1 LRGSFLLNSSV
12 GRRFFNAFAKKI
24 GSLNPAR
31 PTEIV
36 SQKFIRQLPPYGPVI
51 KISSWQKVTLACAV
65 TLFCLIYGAAF
76 ALFVP
81 FLLAPLIVPFLF
93 LTLMVIWALP
103 NSLNVAEYILTPLLY
118 ILFLA
123 IVLWPSYL
131 AVAIPNLP
139 RITIVRLIGVTL
151 TIFALLSL
159 STSNKFKSQ
168 LSIVMQSCKILC
180 TVIIMLAVIETGS
193 ILFSG
198 NKSNSLNVYITD
210 TINSTVVFF
219 VACYSFSS
227 TGKAKSFAGLL
238 CIMALCLSLIAF
250 WEQRIGHLPWLGHI
264 PSFLQ
269 INDPTIS
276 RILAGT
282 ARQGKGHRTQ
292 ATFTTSLGLA
302 EYLGLCMPF
311 LFFFATEPSTK
322 VVKGAALCSIP
333 LVLLATVTT
342 QARTGLLG
350 IAVAVLVYPVLWV
363 FLEWRRNKNSF
374 AIYALVASAPAFLA
388 AGLAAALT
396 IPGIRIRLLGG
407 GGEQE
412 SSQARIV
419 QMHMG
424 LPKVLTHPWGYGIG
438 QGGEVLGYTNA
449 EGLLSI
455 DSYPLRVILEFGII
469 GFVVWIC
476 IYVAALYY
484 AFTGAINSKK
494 GDEFRIFMPITV
506 VILSY
511 LLMKV
516 NFAQEDNQPVIYVI
530 FGMLTAMFYRQRKAL
545 KLVN

>member
-227 TGKAKSFAGLL
+227 TGKAKSFAGP
-238 CIMALCLSLIAF
+238 SLARAYPVISAN
-250 WEQRIGHLPWLGHI
+250 QRSHDQSDFG
-264 PSFLQ
+264 
-269 INDPTIS
+269 
-276 RILAGT
+276 
-282 ARQGKGHRTQ
+282 GHR
-292 ATFTTSLGLA
+292 AAREGASYPSDVYDKLGVGRVSRSMYA
-302 EYLGLCMPF
+302 VSVF
-311 LFFFATEPSTK
+311 LRYRGIDQGSK
-322 VVKGAALCSIP
+322 SCL
-333 LVLLATVTT
+333 LVL
-342 QARTGLLG
+342 
-350 IAVAVLVYPVLWV
+350 
-363 FLEWRRNKNSF
+363 NSTCSSRDCH
-374 AIYALVASAPAFLA
+374 YSGPH
-388 AGLAAALT
+388 GSSWD
-396 IPGIRIRLLGG
+396 RGG
-407 GGEQE
+407 
-412 SSQARIV
+412 RF
-419 QMHMG
+419 
-424 LPKVLTHPWGYGIG
+424 
-438 QGGEVLGYTNA
+438 
-449 EGLLSI
+449 LLS
-455 DSYPLRVILEFGII
+455 SVVGILG
-469 GFVVWIC
+469 
-476 IYVAALYY
+476 VA
-484 AFTGAINSKK
+484 KK
-494 GDEFRIFMPITV
+494 Q
-506 VILSY
+506 
-511 LLMKV
+511 K
-516 NFAQEDNQPVIYVI
+516 
-530 FGMLTAMFYRQRKAL
+530 
-545 KLVN
+545 

>member
-227 TGKAKSFAGLL
+227 AGKAKSFAGLL
-238 CIMALCLSLIAF
+238 CIMAFCLSLIAF

-311 LFFFATEPSTK
+311 LFFFAIEASTK
-322 VVKGAALCSIP
+322 VVKVASLCSIP

-350 IAVAVLVYPVLWV
+350 IAVAVFFYPVLWV
-363 FLEWRRNKNSF
+363 FLEWRKNKNSF
-374 AIYALVASAPAFLA
+374 AIYALMASSPVFLA
-388 AGLAAALT
+388 AGLATALT
-396 IPGIRIRLLGG
+396 VPGIRIRLLGG
-407 GGEQE
+407 GGEQGSGE
-412 SSQARIV
+412 ARVV

-438 QGGEVLGYTNA
+438 QGAEVLGYTNA
-449 EGLLSI
+449 DGLLSI
-455 DSYPLRVILEFGII
+455 DSYPLRELLEFGII
-469 GFVVWIC
+469 GFIVWIC
-476 IYVAALYY
+476 IYLAALYY
-484 AFTGAINSKK
+484 AVIGAKNSKS

-511 LLMKV
+511 LLMKI

-545 KLVN
+545 KLVI